1 MQEDTGIVPKALVD
15 RPTLSERWQ
24 YPKSVFD
31 ELTGSRQYTIN
42 GPAEIPITAF
52 YHYASMY
59 GFSRLDAI
67 ETWED
72 VALID
77 TVWLSEV
84 AKRKKADK
92 KGT

>member
-1 MQEDTGIVPKALVD
+1 M
-15 RPTLSERWQ
+15 S
-24 YPKSVFD
+24 
-31 ELTGSRQYTIN
+31 

-52 YHYASMY
+52 YHYAAIY
-59 GFSRLDAI
+59 GFSRQEAI

-77 TVWLSEV
+77 TIWLAEY
-84 AKRKKADK
+84 AKRKKATQ